1 MITVNDITGGQ
12 AYFPLTWGQVLHKAC
27 LLAAKQQEPLVMV
40 KPGIEISGRTMDEL
54 ARRATLGHILTPT
67 VIDPGNS
74 RIELTHHLAAGFPDL
89 KYTMGSHEPGMGMEH
104 QTCFDHGILAC
115 SCDALFDV
123 GACDPGFTEYLCICD
138 WTVRARWHGYTV
150 ELAHDLTVTAAN
162 PPVFT
167 LVYRDR
173 EQQVALLDRTHF
185 ERKWGGAVL
194 RNLME

>member
-1 MITVNDITGGQ
+1 MITVNDILHGKSYTE
-12 AYFPLTWGQVLHKAC
+12 LTWGQVLNRAGK
-27 LLAAKQQEPLVMV
+27 LAVEQQETLVMV
-40 KPGIEISGRTMDEL
+40 KPGIEISDSTMTEL
-54 ARRATLGHILTPT
+54 SRRALAGHILTPT

-104 QTCFDHGILAC
+104 QTCFDHGIIAV
-115 SCDALFDV
+115 SAAALVEV
-123 GACDPGFTEYLCICD
+123 GAFDPGFTEYLCICD

-167 LVYRDR
+167 AVYRDR
-173 EQQVALLDRTHF
+173 EQAVALLDRTHF
-185 ERKWGGAVL
+185 ERKWGGSVL
-194 RNLME
+194 RNLMQ